1 MRSHGRHCIGSRAQ
15 RGVGLIEVLISLLV
29 LSIGML
35 GLAGLQLF
43 SLRNNQGAMERSMA
57 VVETHSIVD
66 AMRADR
72 ASALAGAFDTGGES
86 ETESG
91 TSFASQSLATW
102 QENLSKTLGSTA
114 RGTVEC
120 EISGANAGVCTIRV
134 TWSDDRS
141 VGSTADERQTTSA
154 REIETVVHL

>member
-1 MRSHGRHCIGSRAQ
+1 MRQQSIGSREQ

-72 ASALAGAFDTGGES
+72 ANALAGDFNTGES
-86 ETESG
+86 EEESAG
-91 TSFASQSLATW
+91 TSFASHALASW
-102 QENLSKTLGSTA
+102 QENLVRNLAPSAVGD
-114 RGTVEC
+114 VEC
-120 EISGANAGVCTIRV
+120 DTTGPDPAVCTITVRW
-134 TWSDDRS
+134 TDDRS
-141 VGSTADERQTTSA
+141 AGSVTDERQSTSA
-154 REIETVVHL
+154 REVVTVVHL